1 MKQNLRNLFQWQRP
15 YDHQGTS
22 RLFMQAVRENLAFQE
37 QHCGAYRKLLRTES
51 FQLELLR
58 READLAR
65 IPAIPTVYFKHH
77 KLLSVDAAKLKIT
90 ARSSGT
96 SGKQSFVG
104 FDQETCRRA
113 APMLVRFFHWHGLI
127 SPIPANYF
135 VLGTEPQPGQQI
147 GAYKTL
153 RGAMKLAPAV
163 QVRYLNQER
172 GTRLTA
178 ALDHY
183 EKKLLPVRF
192 IGFPV
197 FLESLL
203 GELECSGRRY
213 HFAPG
218 SRILIGGGFKRQSK
232 AAADDRE
239 LKKKIRD
246 YLGIRESHIHEFFSA
261 TEHPIPYLKCRAGHF
276 HIPVYSRV
284 IIRDFKTLKPLPYG
298 RRGLLNLLT
307 PLVQSMPLASVIT
320 DDFAVLYPGGTCSCN
335 NPAPYFR
342 WLGRAGV
349 DDIRTCA
356 VHGDQQGGGTT

>member
-1 MKQNLRNLFQWQRP
+1 MKQNLGHLFQWKEP
-15 YDHQGTS
+15 YDHQGTT
-22 RLFMQAVRENLAFQE
+22 RLFVQEVRENLAFQE
-37 QHCGAYRKLLRTES
+37 QYCGAYRKLLRAEN
-51 FQLELLR
+51 FQLAMIR
-58 READLAR
+58 READLDR

-77 KLLSVDAAKLKIT
+77 KLLSVDAGKLKIT

-113 APMLVRFFHWHGLI
+113 APMLARFFHWHGLI
-127 SPIPANYF
+127 SAIPANYF
-135 VLGTEPQPGQQI
+135 ILGTEPQPASQI

-163 QVRYLNQER
+163 QVRYMNQER
-172 GTRLTA
+172 RTGLTA
-178 ALDHY
+178 LLDRC
-183 EKKLLPVRF
+183 EKQLLPVRF
-192 IGFPV
+192 MGFPV
-197 FLESLL
+197 FLEKLL
-203 GELECSGRRY
+203 GELERSGRRY

-218 SRILIGGGFKRQSK
+218 SRILIGGGFKGQSK

-239 LKKKIRD
+239 LKMKIRD
-246 YLGIRESHIHEFFSA
+246 HLGIRESHVHEFFSA
-261 TEHPIPYLKCRAGHF
+261 AEHPIPYLKCRAGHF

-284 IIRDFKTLKPLPYG
+284 IIRDLKTLKPLAYG
-298 RRGLLNLLT
+298 KMGLLNLLT
-307 PLVQSMPLASVIT
+307 PLVQSMPLVSVIT

-349 DDIRTCA
+349 EDIRTCA
-356 VHGDQQGGGTT
+356 VHGAQQGGGTT